1 MTRQSTITPVALRMF
16 LIDALFCPSSDAD
29 DASYDQ
35 QLEWFSDEA
44 EDLSVNLL
52 LSAAEADINAIIRA
66 VEREVAWR
74 VPKKGSIV
82 IRIDDR
88 KVSVEGMPYADD
100 TAAGSDLDG

>member
-1 MTRQSTITPVALRMF
+1 LRMF
-16 LIDALFCPSSDAD
+16 LIDALFCPSDDAD

-52 LSAAEADINAIIRA
+52 QSEAEADLRALIRA
-66 VEREVAWR
+66 VEREVVWR
-74 VPKKGSIV
+74 LPTKGSVV

-88 KVSVEGMPYADD
+88 KVSVEGMPRPED
-100 TAAGSDLDG
+100 AAAEPDLAG